1 MLTTRF
7 IKSFF
12 VSEQTAYPVSSAIN
26 NITALVLPLRE
37 LGRVS
42 FASCPQ
48 LPVVKYYL
56 YSQNYTKKLYLRP
69 ATNNFY
75 IIPSSAV
82 LHSWTSSYNTGYY
95 NEFFPRESLFLKKSW
110 KKSYDFIFF
119 KNFFYQSIFG
129 ISCFTTVR
137 TEQTVQ
143 FIWFQ
148 PISGIISID

>member
-1 MLTTRF
+1 M
-7 IKSFF
+7 
-12 VSEQTAYPVSSAIN
+12 SEQTAYPLSSAIN

-82 LHSWTSSYNTGYY
+82 LHS
-95 NEFFPRESLFLKKSW
+95 
-110 KKSYDFIFF
+110 
-119 KNFFYQSIFG
+119 
-129 ISCFTTVR
+129 
-137 TEQTVQ
+137 
-143 FIWFQ
+143 
-148 PISGIISID
+148 